1 MPRSFCL
8 ARNSLKGQGTKMG
21 VNFCVR
27 GGSCDQHYRATQHI
41 RRKQV
46 AATRIVSSSLDIV
59 PSGRPWIQTSSATVD
74 LKVVISSAMASVG
87 VLQPRVFLGR
97 FFIRFTMSLS
107 HVWLAS
113 FRSVP
118 MGMN

>member
-1 MPRSFCL
+1 
-8 ARNSLKGQGTKMG
+8 
-21 VNFCVR
+21 
-27 GGSCDQHYRATQHI
+27 
-41 RRKQV
+41 V
-46 AATRIVSSSLDIV
+46 AATRIVGSSLDIV
-59 PSGRPWIQTSSATVD
+59 PSGRPWIQTSIATVD
-74 LKVVISSAMASVG
+74 LKVAIWLAMTSAA

-97 FFIRFTMSLS
+97 LFIRFAMSLS